1 MNIASPS
8 QRSAPAVARAPG
20 KTILTGEHFAV
31 LGAPAVAMAI
41 NLYSQVEAKPTGHA
55 HVEVEADIPLYA
67 TSITNRN
74 LALSDARNMLAPLR
88 LAAETT
94 LKHLRRIRNGV
105 NVNVECEI
113 PIGAGLGS
121 SASINVAIISAV
133 SRSFGVRLDKKDI
146 CKLAFTPENVLHGRS
161 SGVDQA
167 TCSYGGII
175 QFTRPFNVKPV
186 RIREPPKILVCD
198 TGIHHST
205 KNLVGAVLKRSKKQK
220 ANFQRYISQVKQI
233 SHSAV
238 KALETQ
244 DTTMLGSLMYENHEL
259 LKKVGVSHPML
270 DKFVETARKAG
281 ALGAKLTGA
290 GGGGCILA
298 LYEDSRSR
306 KGIVQALRKQGGYP
320 YNVSM
325 DYNGV
330 QSLSLQ

>member
-1 MNIASPS
+1 MNPTSPS
-8 QRSAPAVARAPG
+8 PRPAPSVARAPG

-31 LGAPAVAMAI
+31 LGAPAIAMAI
-41 NLYSQVEAKPTGHA
+41 NLYSQVEARPTVHK
-55 HVEVEADIPLYA
+55 HVDVEADIPLYA
-67 TSITNRN
+67 TTIANRN
-74 LALSDARNMLAPLR
+74 LALSDARSLLAPLR
-88 LAAETT
+88 LAAQTT
-94 LKHLRRIRNGV
+94 LKDLHRISNGV

-133 SRSFGVRLDKKDI
+133 SRSFGARLNKKQI

-205 KNLVGAVLKRSKKQK
+205 KNLVGAVLRRSRKQK
-220 ANFQRYISQVKQI
+220 TNFQQYVSQVKQI

-238 KALETQ
+238 KALETE
-244 DTTMLGSLMYENHEL
+244 DNTMLGTLMYENHEL

-270 DKFVETARKAG
+270 NKLVDTARKAG

-306 KGIVQALRKQGGYP
+306 TKIVKALKKQGGHP

-325 DYNGV
+325 DHNGV
-330 QSLSLQ
+330 QSVSLR

>member
-1 MNIASPS
+1 
-8 QRSAPAVARAPG
+8 
-20 KTILTGEHFAV
+20 
-31 LGAPAVAMAI
+31 MAI
-41 NLYSQVEAKPTGHA
+41 NLYSQVEVKPSGHA

-74 LALSDARNMLAPLR
+74 LALSSARNLLAPLR
-88 LAAETT
+88 LAAKTT
-94 LKHLRRIRNGV
+94 LRHLGLTGNGV
-105 NVNVECEI
+105 SVNVECEI

-133 SRSFGVRLDKKDI
+133 SRLLGVRLDKKEI
-146 CKLAFTPENVLHGRS
+146 CKLAFTPENVLHGKS

-186 RIREPPKILVCD
+186 RIRESPKIVVCD

-220 ANFQRYISQVKQI
+220 SNFQRYVSQVKQI

-238 KALETQ
+238 RALETQ
-244 DTTMLGSLMYENHEL
+244 DDTMLGSLMYENHEL
-259 LKKVGVSHPML
+259 LRKVGVSHPML
-270 DKFVETARKAG
+270 DKLVETARRAG

-298 LYEDSRSR
+298 LYEDTRSR
-306 KGIVQALRKQGGYP
+306 TRIVQALRRQGGYP
-320 YNVSM
+320 YIVSM
-325 DYNGV
+325 DYDGV
-330 QSLSLQ
+330 QSLSLR